1 MSRRKTAFACLM
13 PVCPE
18 RSRNTLRAKLARV
31 IGNGVIRPRSGS
43 FYTIRTGQGPFPLE
57 VVVRGEL
64 DPQTETAYD
73 LGQLDAQC
81 HAVFQTVALAP
92 TGARDAIQT
101 LWAQLAQPARLGQAL
116 VALRLWA
123 DRQHHFSLNRSE
135 G

>member
-1 MSRRKTAFACLM
+1 
-13 PVCPE
+13 
-18 RSRNTLRAKLARV
+18 
-31 IGNGVIRPRSGS
+31 
-43 FYTIRTGQGPFPLE
+43 
-57 VVVRGEL
+57 VRGEL

-81 HAVFQTVALAP
+81 HAVIQTVALAP
-92 TGARDAIQT
+92 TEARDAIQN
-101 LWAQLAQPARLGQAL
+101 LWAQLTQPARLGQAL